1 LKNQIFYHCGK
12 MGVYMKKGGK
22 FTIQLLILIVIYQV
36 GNMIASFFH
45 LQIPGNVIGIV
56 LLLALLSLGVIKV
69 EQIELAAGWLLKHL
83 GFFFIPIS
91 VGLMTIGDIVKAKGW
106 MLLGILFIS
115 AFIGIITAGK
125 TTQFV
130 ISKSEKEQVKYHD
143 HAL

>member
-1 LKNQIFYHCGK
+1 
-12 MGVYMKKGGK
+12 MKKGGK
-22 FTIQLLILIVIYQV
+22 FTIQLLILIVIYQI
-36 GNMIASFFH
+36 GNLAASFFH

-56 LLLALLSLGVIKV
+56 ILLVLFSFGVIKV

-91 VGLMTIGDIVKAKGW
+91 VGLMTLGDIVKAKGW

-115 AFIGIITAGK
+115 AFIGIIAAGK
-125 TTQFV
+125 TTQMV
-130 ISKSEKEQVKYHD
+130 ISKNEKEQEKYHD